1 MRHDKFAPGTR
12 RGVLAGL
19 ALAAATA
26 LLPLAGP
33 AAAQGFPER
42 PVTIVVPFPPGGSTD
57 LLARQIA
64 EKISAPLGQPVVVE
78 NRAGAGGAVG
88 ANYVARSD
96 PDGYTLLM
104 GVTGSNAISS
114 VLRDDLPYE
123 PLKDFAPVSLVV
135 SAPLVLVVNA
145 ESEFTSVADVIAF
158 AQENPQT
165 FTHGSPGIG
174 TSMHLTGELFGLETG
189 TELVHV
195 PYAGSAAAMQ
205 DLLGGQLDAMFA
217 DLLVSS
223 EYISGGRLRALAVTS
238 AARHPMLPDVPT
250 VAEAGVEGFAA
261 TSWQGVFAPAGTP
274 EPVLDRLYE
283 VVTAALTDDD
293 LKAFFAERGFMVEGR
308 TPAASQEFI
317 AAEIDKWGKVVDAAG
332 LKTN

>member
-1 MRHDKFAPGTR
+1 MTHDTRHPGGR
-12 RGVLAGL
+12 RGVLLGL
-19 ALAAATA
+19 ALAVAAA
-26 LLPLAGP
+26 LLPGAGP
-33 AAAQGFPER
+33 AAAQDYPDR

-57 LLARQIA
+57 LLARKIA
-64 EKISAPLGQPVVVE
+64 EKISGPLGQPVVVE

-88 ANYVARSD
+88 ASYVARSD

-145 ESEFTSVADVIAF
+145 DSDFTSVQDVIDYAK
-158 AQENPQT
+158 AEPQA

-174 TSMHLTGELFGLETG
+174 TSMHLTGELFALETG

-205 DLLGGQLDAMFA
+205 DLLGRQLDAMFA

-223 EYISGGRLRALAVTS
+223 EYIRSGRLRALAVTS

-250 VAEAGVEGFAA
+250 VAEAGVPGFQA

-274 EPVLDRLYE
+274 EPVLDTLYK
-283 VVTAALTDDD
+283 VVTAALTDAD
-293 LKAFFAERGFMVEGR
+293 LQAFFPERGFMVEGR

-317 AAEIDKWGKVVDAAG
+317 ASEIEKWGKVVDAAG